1 MSRKIITHV
10 VLAGVPHSEVHR
22 CADVERRS
30 HTDPSHCRCFAS
42 LIPSSLAD
50 RLKDV
55 QVRREFSSSQLLDD
69 KASLPWY
76 LVTFGHFVAR
86 PH

>member
-1 MSRKIITHV
+1 MPRCID
-10 VLAGVPHSEVHR
+10 VP
-22 CADVERRS
+22 DVERRS
-30 HTDPSHCRCFAS
+30 HTDPSHFRCFAS
-42 LIPSSLAD
+42 PIPSSLAD